1 MARLRAG
8 SPALLRELNRSAI
21 LSLIGQRGSIARV
34 EIARELALSP
44 ATVTVL
50 TRELVQ
56 EGVVRE
62 VAAAPSRGGRPGVLL
77 GLVGG
82 AAHALGVKIAP
93 DRLTFVRVT
102 LEGEPLGFVGRMF
115 DATAPDAVERLLD
128 EVALVAE
135 DRPSGSRL
143 LGIGLGVPGIVDP
156 LSGGTVESPTLGWR
170 SLALGSRLQERLGV
184 PVLLDNDVN
193 TLAVGERLYGRG
205 RGVDHFL
212 TVTIGRGVGLGIV
225 VGGELYRGF
234 RGGAGEFGHVRV
246 ADGGT
251 RCHCGGTGCLE
262 TVVSDQALVRA
273 GREAGIL
280 GGDEGIEFLYA
291 SAAAGD
297 ASALAVFKAAGA
309 ALGHAVAGLVNV
321 LSPQVV
327 LVSGEGTR
335 GWAFLQTGFES
346 ALRPDLF
353 GPLEDVT
360 VEVDPWDD
368 RKWAQGAAALVLRA
382 TFSAP
387 IYERQQDD
395 DVRARL
401 GTVPPAGEGVA

>member
-62 VAAAPSRGGRPGVLL
+62 VATAPSRGGRPGVLL

-93 DRLTFVRVT
+93 DRLTFVRVS
-102 LEGEPLGFVGRMF
+102 LEGEPLGFAGREF
-115 DATAPDAVERLLD
+115 DATAHDAVERLLD
-128 EVALVAE
+128 ELASVAE
-135 DRPSGSRL
+135 DRPNGSRL
-143 LGIGLGVPGIVDP
+143 LGVGLGVPGIVD
-156 LSGGTVESPTLGWR
+156 SRRGGTVESPVLGWS
-170 SLALGSRLQERLGV
+170 SLPLGSRIQERLGV
-184 PVLLDNDVN
+184 PVLIDNDVN

-205 RGVDHFL
+205 RGVEHFL

-225 VGGELYRGF
+225 VGGELYRGYH
-234 RGGAGEFGHVRV
+234 GGAGEFGHVRV
-246 ADGGT
+246 VEGGA
-251 RCHCGGTGCLE
+251 RCHCGGIGCLE
-262 TVVSDQALVRA
+262 TVVADPALVEA
-273 GREAGIL
+273 GRTSGIL
-280 GGDEGIEFLYA
+280 HGGDGIEQLYA
-291 SAAAGD
+291 HAARGD
-297 ASALAVFKAAGA
+297 ASALAIFDVAGR
-309 ALGHAVAGLVNV
+309 ALGRAVAGLVNV

-327 LVSGEGTR
+327 LVSGEGAR
-335 GWAFLQTGFES
+335 AWAYMHEAFEAS
-346 ALRPDLF
+346 LRPDLF
-353 GPLEDVT
+353 GPLHAVA

-368 RKWAQGAAALVLRA
+368 AKWAQGAAALVLRA

-387 IYERQQDD
+387 IYERKQDD

-401 GTVPPAGEGVA
+401 GLMPPAQEGAA